1 MYRVA
6 VFACIILAFGVA
18 TSRAGPC
25 TSDILEKAVNE
36 PNSPYAPT
44 ARQSI
49 GAQLSRQPTPSS
61 VARAEG
67 QADSTYQAAL
77 DRARALDNQGN
88 PDCAGSKTAQGAD
101 RHAMIRP
108 GLRGILGATI
118 RTCRKFSLCG
128 HRWCRNTASGSER
141 AASRGLRL

>member
-44 ARQSI
+44 ARQSV

-88 PDCAGSKTAQGAD
+88 PDCAQAVKQLKELIGMQ
-101 RHAMIRP
+101 
-108 GLRGILGATI
+108 
-118 RTCRKFSLCG
+118 
-128 HRWCRNTASGSER
+128 
-141 AASRGLRL
+141 

>member
-18 TSRAGPC
+18 TSRPGPC
-25 TSDILEKAVNE
+25 TSDILSIEKAVNE

-61 VARAEG
+61 VERAEG
-67 QADSTYQAAL
+67 KADSTYQAAL
-77 DRARALDNQGN
+77 DRARALDNQNN
-88 PDCAGSKTAQGAD
+88 PDCAQAVKQLKELVGMK
-101 RHAMIRP
+101 
-108 GLRGILGATI
+108 
-118 RTCRKFSLCG
+118 
-128 HRWCRNTASGSER
+128 
-141 AASRGLRL
+141 